1 MKHFRLFKPFQL
13 FQLLRMKVILLQ
25 NVPGTGQKGEIK
37 EVADG
42 YARNFLI
49 KKNFA
54 RPATADVLEK
64 IQAQEKKKA
73 KELEGEL
80 RNSQQTAAK
89 IDGLEIEVL
98 GKTSNTGTLYSAVGA
113 GKIAQEIKKQ
123 LGVAIKP
130 NQVELKKSIKECGD
144 FEVKI
149 RFPHGLEADLRVRVS
164 EE

>member
-1 MKHFRLFKPFQL
+1 
-13 FQLLRMKVILLQ
+13 MKVILIQ
-25 NVPGTGQKGEIK
+25 NVPGTGQKGDIK

-49 KKNFA
+49 KKNLA
-54 RPATADVLEK
+54 RPATVDAVEK

-73 KELEGEL
+73 KEMENEL
-80 RNSQQTAAK
+80 KDSQRVADK
-89 IDGLEIEVL
+89 IDGLEIEIL

-113 GKIAQEIKKQ
+113 HKIAQEIKKQ
-123 LGVAIKP
+123 LGMLIKP
-130 NQVELKKSIKECGD
+130 NQVELRKSIKECGE